1 LHDKHEEA
9 LADDRPFF
17 CPFGEGGAVYHPTS
31 DRLMILNP
39 TGKMVWEMLSA
50 GYERDIIASAFAR
63 HFSISEER
71 ARHDVG
77 RVLGHLGESGSPSE
91 ENAGDAAA
99 LAGAVAFFPAP
110 VASPEQLGDCGTFR
124 FADRRIRIVS
134 SVADLDGLFF
144 VRFRHRAVDAEDA
157 DVLEVSRSGSRFL
170 LTLRGRLVAEATTS
184 SKMTSFVNE
193 LLLSLEHP
201 HRRLL
206 AFCHAGAVCW
216 NGRSLLLPGRS
227 GAGKSTLTAFLV
239 GNGFSYLGDD
249 TIAIGEDE
257 AALLPLPTCLSIKS
271 GSWPLL
277 EPLYPI
283 LRQSPIINRYA
294 RSLRYVDAENTY
306 PTLQAAAAPLAIVFP
321 AYAAGE
327 PTQLAPVSP
336 LQTMITLLGAHARL
350 STPATEAKLAKLIR
364 FVEQTPAYEL
374 TYSQLPE
381 AQQAIMDLL
390 ASP

>member
-1 LHDKHEEA
+1 MHDQPEEA
-9 LADDRPFF
+9 LAGDRPFF
-17 CPFGEGGAVYHPTS
+17 CPFGEAGAVYYPTS
-31 DRLMILNP
+31 DRLLILNP
-39 TGKMVWEMLSA
+39 TGKMVWEMWSE
-50 GYERDIIASAFAR
+50 GYERDVIASAFAQ
-63 HFSISEER
+63 HFCISEER
-71 ARHDVG
+71 ARRDVG
-77 RVLGHLGESGSPSE
+77 QVLGELGEGGSPGE
-91 ENAGDAAA
+91 ENAGDAAT
-99 LAGAVAFFPAP
+99 LASARAGFSSPP
-110 VASPEQLGDCGTFR
+110 ASPEQLGDCGTFR

-144 VRFRHRAVDAEDA
+144 ARFRHRAVDPEDV

-170 LTLRGRLVAEATTS
+170 LTLRGRLVAETTTS

-193 LLLSLEHP
+193 LLLGLEHP

-277 EPLYPI
+277 EPLYPV

-350 STPATEAKLAKLIR
+350 SMPATEAKLAKLIR